1 MKLPDDALQELW
13 ALYDASGIRPEWVLP
28 MLYLESGFDPSK
40 PNQAGAP
47 YYGLA
52 QDYGPYLERHGIQPS
67 AYLGMTAQEQ
77 LAAIVVP
84 RLEGMAKAYGPLKS
98 ATRVYQANFLPGT
111 LATAPRLS
119 SVVAWKGSQAYNANA
134 LLDATHDGAITVSDL
149 AWWMAV
155 EAAQP
160 EAHAALLRAY
170 ALRPTEKPQNAA
182 YGGDFVD
189 PLWWLLAPGSI
200 ASYALALGP

>member
-52 QDYGPYLERHGIQPS
+52 QDYGPYLERHGIAAADYLTMS
-67 AYLGMTAQEQ
+67 AAEQ
-77 LAAIVVP
+77 LSAIVVP
-84 RLEGMAKAYGPLKS
+84 RLEGMVKAYGPLKS
-98 ATRVYQANFLPGT
+98 ATRVYQANFLPAT
-111 LATAPRLS
+111 LKTAPHLS

-134 LLDATHDGAITVSDL
+134 ILDASKDGAITVSDL

-155 EAAQP
+155 EAAHP
-160 EAHAALLRAY
+160 EAHDALTRAY
-170 ALRPTEKPQNAA
+170 ALRPTEKPQNAP

-189 PLWWLLAPGSI
+189 PLWWLLAPPAIG
-200 ASYALALGP
+200 SYALALAP